1 MKSLFAL
8 NKYLWRYK
16 KLLILGVFFV
26 IASNIFTIYPAQI
39 IRTAMDMIGAIL
51 NIYHLVKGFGVAAKL
66 STLISHSLW
75 LFGGLLILL
84 AIFRGVFLFYT
95 RQTIIVASRLIEYD
109 LRKDIYEHFQKL
121 TLTFYRK
128 NRTGDL
134 MARISEDV
142 NRVRMYLGPAI
153 LYAINTLTLFVLL
166 VSVMFMVSWKL
177 ALVSL
182 IPLPFLSYAIYRV
195 ESVIEG
201 RTSRLQA
208 QLSVLNTF
216 VQEMYSGIRVIKAY
230 VKEPESEK
238 KFEKEAETYKDRA
251 MHLAKVDAMFFPTVM
266 FLVGLSAVLT
276 IWVGGELVIIGE
288 LTIGNIA
295 EFILYLNLLTW
306 PIIALGWL
314 TTLTQQAAASQARIN
329 ELMKE
334 EPEITFPQTIQFVP
348 KSNDIEFKNVS
359 FTYSDTSIN
368 ALKKVSFKLES
379 GKKMGIIGHA
389 GSGKS
394 TLAHLI
400 LRLMD
405 INEGEILL
413 GDIPIKELTKGQ
425 VRGIMGYA
433 PQDVFLFSDSIH
445 ENIAFGKPDATRAE
459 VEFAA
464 KQAVVYDNIIDF
476 PEGFETVIGERGVNL
491 SGGQK
496 QRISIAR
503 AWVKSPQILL
513 LDDVLSAV
521 DTQTEESILQNI
533 KTFRHKNPATSIIQI
548 AHRISCVQDS
558 DFIIVLENGAM
569 IEAGTHESLLEAKGY
584 YSRIYEKQLSE
595 RESVQ
600 N

>member
-16 KLLILGVFFV
+16 KLLFLGVFFV

-51 NIYHLVKGFGVAAKL
+51 NIRNLVKGFGVASKL
-66 STLISHSLW
+66 DSLISHSLW
-75 LFGGLLILL
+75 MFGGMLILL
-84 AIFRGVFLFYT
+84 AIVRGVFLFYT

-109 LRKDIYEHFQKL
+109 LRKDIYDHFQKL

-153 LYAINTLTLFVLL
+153 LYAINTFTLFFLL

-177 ALVSL
+177 ALISL
-182 IPLPFLSYAIYRV
+182 IPLPLLSYAIYRV

-208 QLSVLNTF
+208 QLSILNTF

-238 KFEKEAETYKDRA
+238 KFEKEAEIYKERA

-329 ELMKE
+329 ELMRE
-334 EPEITFPQTIQFVP
+334 EPEITFPEIATTTP
-348 KSNDIEFKNVS
+348 KSNDIEFQNVS
-359 FTYSDTSIN
+359 FTYSDTGIN
-368 ALKKVSFKLES
+368 ALKNISFKLKS
-379 GKKMGIIGHA
+379 GKKLGIIGHA

-394 TLAHLI
+394 TLCHLI

-405 INEGEILL
+405 VNEGQILL
-413 GDIPIKELTKGQ
+413 GNTPIKELTKGQ

-445 ENIAFGKPDATRAE
+445 GNIAFGKPDATREE

-464 KQAVVYDNIIDF
+464 KQAVVYDNIIEF

-496 QRISIAR
+496 QRLSIAR
-503 AWVKSPQILL
+503 AWVKNPKILL

-521 DTQTEESILQNI
+521 DTHTEETILKNL
-533 KTFRHKNPATSIIQI
+533 KMFRQKNPDTSIIQI

-558 DFIIVLENGAM
+558 DLIFVLENGAI
-569 IEAGTHESLLEAKGY
+569 IESGTHESLLSAGGY

-595 RESVQ
+595 RESIQ

>member
-16 KLLILGVFFV
+16 KLLLWGVFFV

-39 IRTAMDMIGAIL
+39 IRTAMDMIGAVL
-51 NIYHLVKGFGVAAKL
+51 NIYNLVKGFGVSAKL
-66 STLISHSLW
+66 NTLISHSLW
-75 LFGGLLILL
+75 LFGGLLIAL
-84 AIFRGVFLFYT
+84 AIVRGIFLFYT

-109 LRKDIYEHFQKL
+109 LRKDIYAHFQKL

-153 LYAINTLTLFVLL
+153 LYAINTFTLFTLL

-182 IPLPFLSYAIYRV
+182 IPLPFLSYAIYKV

-216 VQEMYSGIRVIKAY
+216 VQEMYSGIRVMKAY
-230 VKEPESEK
+230 VKEPQAEK
-238 KFEKEAETYKDRA
+238 KFEAEAEKYKDRA
-251 MHLAKVDAMFFPTVM
+251 MHLAQVDAMFFPTVM

-276 IWVGGELVIIGE
+276 IWVGGELVIVGE

-329 ELMKE
+329 ELMSE
-334 EPEITFPQTIQFVP
+334 EPEIIFPENISVTP
-348 KSNDIEFKNVS
+348 RSNDIEFKNVS
-359 FTYSDTSIN
+359 FTYSDTGIN
-368 ALKKVSFKLES
+368 AIKNLSFKLES
-379 GKKMGIIGHA
+379 GKKLGIIGHA

-394 TLAHLI
+394 TLCHLI

-405 INEGEILL
+405 VNNGEILL
-413 GDIPIKELTKGQ
+413 GNTPIKELTKGQ

-445 ENIAFGKPDATRAE
+445 GNIAFGKPDATREE

-464 KQAVVYDNIIDF
+464 KQAVVYDNIVDF

-503 AWVKSPQILL
+503 AWVKKPQILL

-521 DTQTEESILQNI
+521 DTNTEESILQNL
-533 KTFRHKNPATSIIQI
+533 KSFRKENPNTSIIQI
-548 AHRISCVQDS
+548 AHRISCIQDS
-558 DFIIVLENGAM
+558 DFIIVMENGTM
-569 IEAGTHESLLEAKGY
+569 IESGTHESLLAAEGY
-584 YSRIYEKQLSE
+584 YSRIFEKQLSE
-595 RESVQ
+595 RESIQ

>member
-16 KLLILGVFFV
+16 KLLLWGVFFV

-51 NIYHLVKGFGVAAKL
+51 NIHHLVKGFGVAAKL
-66 STLISHSLW
+66 NSLISHSLW

-84 AIFRGVFLFYT
+84 AIVRGIFLFYT

-109 LRKDIYEHFQKL
+109 LRKDIYDHFQKL
-121 TLTFYRK
+121 TLSFYRK

-153 LYAINTLTLFVLL
+153 LYAINTFTLFFLL

-182 IPLPFLSYAIYRV
+182 IPLPFLSYAIYKV

-208 QLSVLNTF
+208 QLSILNTF

-238 KFEKEAETYKDRA
+238 KFEQEAEVYKERA

-329 ELMKE
+329 DLMKE
-334 EPEITFPQTIQFVP
+334 EPEITFPNEANFAP

-359 FTYSDTSIN
+359 FTYKDTGIT
-368 ALKKVSFKLES
+368 ALKNVSFKLES
-379 GKKMGIIGHA
+379 GKKLGIIGHA

-400 LRLMD
+400 LRLID
-405 INEGEILL
+405 VSEGEILL
-413 GDIPIKELTKGQ
+413 GNVPIKELTKGQ

-433 PQDVFLFSDSIH
+433 LQDVFLFSDSIH
-445 ENIAFGKPDATRAE
+445 DNIAFGKPNATREE

-464 KQAVVYDNIIDF
+464 KQAAVYDNIVAF
-476 PEGFETVIGERGVNL
+476 QEGFETVIGERGVNL

-503 AWVKSPQILL
+503 AWVKKPQILL

-521 DTQTEESILQNI
+521 DTQTEETILQNL
-533 KTFRHKNPATSIIQI
+533 KSFRKENPNTSVIQV
-548 AHRISCVQDS
+548 AHRISCVQDA
-558 DFIIVLENGAM
+558 DFIFVLENGAI
-569 IEAGTHESLLEAKGY
+569 IEAGSHESLLEMGGY

-595 RESVQ
+595 RESIQ